1 MGGSSRSKNK
11 APPVKQ
17 VTQRDATNA
26 LNGLMGQQ
34 IGVVGS
40 VLDTLIPRGEAMMGA
55 NPGLANFMDKAGQK
69 RDEFQE
75 YLNAPASSLLE
86 KLDGLLGIDRSAGK
100 TSVKDNP
107 MGLTDEQ
114 IAQMAKYQTDQPNY
128 DYNSPFNIND
138 YMRNQN
144 FNR

>member
-1 MGGSSRSKNK
+1 MGGRSKSKNK
-11 APPVKQ
+11 APSVKQ
-17 VTQRDATNA
+17 VTQKDATNA

-34 IGVVGS
+34 IGIIGT

-75 YLNAPASSLLE
+75 YLNTPASSLLG

-107 MGLTDEQ
+107 MGLTDDQ
-114 IAQMAKYQTDQPNY
+114 IAQMAKYQTNQPNY
-128 DYNSPFNIND
+128 DYSSPYNIND
-138 YMRNQN
+138 DMRQR